1 MAELSKLVTNTLVN
15 FGNFFNYII
24 LSPPLS
30 TQEKMLYEKGKEK
43 RQYLQKAL
51 LGGMSKIEQ
60 I

>member
-1 MAELSKLVTNTLVN
+1 MVTNTLVN